1 MAPTAV
7 SSAASSRRPLSAP
20 VWVCSLR
27 DATEAWVGVGQ
38 RERNLHELCGC
49 ERRRLAALPHWAR
62 GSLAVELALD
72 SPYAGVRPSWS
83 PHAMCV
89 RRRRVRDR
97 AGEERVCGCYVLMGG
112 ARVHVR
118 AVSTTF
124 STTATAASSSSSS
137 SSTSVLRGLFGVRL
151 RVSRPRTRACRTTTA
166 A

>member
-27 DATEAWVGVGQ
+27 DATEAWESVRGSGIYT
-38 RERNLHELCGC
+38 NCAG
-49 ERRRLAALPHWAR
+49 AR
-62 GSLAVELALD
+62 GGD
-72 SPYAGVRPSWS
+72 WRHCHIG
-83 PHAMCV
+83 
-89 RRRRVRDR
+89 R
-97 AGEERVCGCYVLMGG
+97 AGASLLSWLSTARMRVCGPHGRPTLCVCGGGEYEIGPVTRVCGCYVLMGG